1 MITLYEFHWSH
12 YCEKVKLALNYM
24 ELPWQAVSVDPFHKQ
39 ILQKH
44 KLPKQLPAY
53 TVPSIL
59 DSQTDQFTMDST
71 PVLRYLAE
79 TYPDSPRLFPGD
91 RANRAEIDTR
101 LLEFDS
107 MLAIP
112 SRRMGYTQLIL
123 ESPDHLSELFFSHR
137 ANGFFCLPGIRH
149 LSGAAMGLL
158 LTKRFEFYRSEELGL
173 YEGLE
178 EYLVD
183 LASQLDTRPYV
194 VGESFS
200 AADLALAAQ
209 IRPLVIVPFFY
220 EHPKLQGLFERH
232 HNVVDKWSDG
242 LPLTYQIAIAK
253 AREKRPPMRRKIV
266 KHNPSL
272 PFKPRSKAAVNDQ
285 KSVITWASL
294 ITPYHYLISLR
305 RNKVRMAEASAEVR

>member
-24 ELPWQAVSVDPFHKQ
+24 ELDWQAVSVDPFDKQ

-44 KLPKQLPAY
+44 PLPKQLPAY

-71 PVLRYLAE
+71 PVLRYLAK
-79 TYPDSPRLFPGD
+79 TYPDSPKLYPGD
-91 RANRAEIDTR
+91 SANQEEIDSR

-112 SRRMGYTQLIL
+112 SRRMDYTQLIL

-137 ANGFFCLPGIRH
+137 ANGFFCLPVIRH
-149 LSGAAMGLL
+149 LSGAAIGLL

-183 LASQLDTRPYV
+183 LASQLDNRSYV
-194 VGESFS
+194 VGKSFS
-200 AADLALAAQ
+200 AADLALAA
-209 IRPLVIVPFFY
+209 
-220 EHPKLQGLFERH
+220 
-232 HNVVDKWSDG
+232 
-242 LPLTYQIAIAK
+242 
-253 AREKRPPMRRKIV
+253 
-266 KHNPSL
+266 
-272 PFKPRSKAAVNDQ
+272 
-285 KSVITWASL
+285 
-294 ITPYHYLISLR
+294 
-305 RNKVRMAEASAEVR
+305 